1 MHPAAHILSLAGNLL
16 QDFLATQKVDS
27 AVSHSITT
35 KQWHP
40 PEFNYHKVNFDV
52 AIFRDSNLAGIGV
65 VVRDWRDE
73 LVGALSSSMLLSH
86 AVVDMEALVR
96 RKALEFAA
104 EIGLQRVIFELD
116 SAVVI
121 TALNH
126 NSARLSSYGV
136 VIEDIRIQA
145 LVFQSSIFN
154 HISRSCNCVA
164 DALAKKAKGLR
175 GAQVWLTDPLKDIA
189 SLLFFDVH

>member
-1 MHPAAHILSLAGNLL
+1 M
-16 QDFLATQKVDS
+16 
-27 AVSHSITT
+27 
-35 KQWHP
+35 
-40 PEFNYHKVNFDV
+40 
-52 AIFRDSNLAGIGV
+52 
-65 VVRDWRDE
+65 
-73 LVGALSSSMLLSH
+73 
-86 AVVDMEALVR
+86 
-96 RKALEFAA
+96 
-104 EIGLQRVIFELD
+104 
-116 SAVVI
+116 VI

-175 GAQVWLTDPLKDIA
+175 GAQVWLTDPL
-189 SLLFFDVH
+189 